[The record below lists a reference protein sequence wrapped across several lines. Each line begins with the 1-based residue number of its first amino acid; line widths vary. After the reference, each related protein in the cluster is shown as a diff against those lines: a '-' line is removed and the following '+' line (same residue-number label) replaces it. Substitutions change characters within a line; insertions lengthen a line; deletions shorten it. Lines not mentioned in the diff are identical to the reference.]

1 MTIKLETMR
10 VRIFSFCYSTDCYRR
25 AFSMIGLWNMA
36 TEAASETLKQQF
48 LLLQEQQQQK
58 LLRRKQRKEEKA
70 KEKSSLTSRTSSS
83 IAFGVEDNLELKV
96 SKSWIIH
103 FQIAVRTKES
113 CLWRGYNTVTDGHTQ
128 DKCWSNLISKYHIR
142 KLVSSIFIK

>member
-1 MTIKLETMR
+1 
-10 VRIFSFCYSTDCYRR
+10 
-25 AFSMIGLWNMA
+25 MA

-83 IAFGVEDNLELKV
+83 IAFGVEDNLELQV
-96 SKSWIIH
+96 SKSRIIL
-103 FQIAVRTKES
+103 FSYCSKES
-113 CLWRGYNTVTDGHTQ
+113 CLQCGYNT
-128 DKCWSNLISKYHIR
+128 I
-142 KLVSSIFIK
+142 